1 MNTQRRI
8 RNGITSRLS
17 ASYMLIGC
25 DNSQHSAQHAPLFSA
40 GGMKKVIFSLA
51 LGTFG
56 LGMAEFGIMGVLT
69 ELARDV
75 GITIPAAGHM
85 ISFYAF
91 GVVLGAPVMALF
103 SSRFS
108 LKHILLFLVTLCVMG
123 NAIFTFSSSYLMLAV
138 GRLVSGFPHG
148 AFFGVGAIVLSKITR
163 PGKVTAAVAG
173 MVSGM
178 TVANLVGIP
187 VGTYLSQ
194 EFSWRYTF
202 LLIAVFNIAVLT
214 AIFFWVPDIRDK
226 AQGSLREQFHFLRS
240 PAPWLIFAATM
251 FSNAGVF
258 AWFSYI
264 KPFMMYISGFSE
276 TSMTFIMMLVGLG
289 MVLGNLLS
297 GKLSGRYTP
306 LRIAVVTDLVI
317 VLSLMAL
324 FFFSGYKTA
333 SLTSAFICCAGLFA
347 LSAPLQIL
355 LLQNA
360 KGGELL
366 GAAGGQIAFN
376 LGSAIGAWCGRLMLT
391 LGFAYHYVALPA
403 ALLSFSAMSSLL
415 VYGRLK
421 HKQPSVTPVAG

>member
-1 MNTQRRI
+1 MN
-8 RNGITSRLS
+8 
-17 ASYMLIGC
+17 
-25 DNSQHSAQHAPLFSA
+25 
-40 GGMKKVIFSLA
+40 KVIFSLA

-75 GITIPAAGHM
+75 GISIPAAGHM
-85 ISFYAF
+85 ISYYAF
-91 GVVLGAPVMALF
+91 GVVLGAPIIALF

-108 LKHILLFLVTLCVMG
+108 LKHILLFLVTLCVIG
-123 NAIFTFSSSYLMLAV
+123 NAIFTLSSSYAMLAV

-148 AFFGVGAIVLSKITR
+148 AFFGVGAIILSKLVR

-173 MVSGM
+173 MVAGM

-187 VGTYLSQ
+187 LGTFLSH

-202 LLIAVFNIAVLT
+202 LLIAVFNVAVMVS
-214 AIFFWVPDIRDK
+214 IGFWVPDLHDEAK
-226 AQGSLREQFHFLRS
+226 GKLREQFHFLKS
-240 PAPWLIFAATM
+240 PAPWLIFSATL
-251 FSNAGVF
+251 FGNAGVF

-264 KPFMMYISGFSE
+264 KPYMIYVSGFSE
-276 TSMTFIMMLVGLG
+276 TVMTFIMMLVGLG

-297 GKLSGRYTP
+297 GRLSGRFSP
-306 LRIAVVTDLVI
+306 LRIAATTDFVI
-317 VLSLMAL
+317 VLCLLLL
-324 FFFSGYKTA
+324 FYVGGIKVA
-333 SLTSAFICCAGLFA
+333 SLTFAFICCAGLFA

-355 LLQNA
+355 LLENA

-376 LGSAIGAWCGRLMLT
+376 LGSAIGAYCGGMMLT

-403 ALLSFSAMSSLL
+403 ALLSFTAMASLL
-415 VYGRLK
+415 TYGRVKRRQHPVL
-421 HKQPSVTPVAG
+421 PVAGGR